1 MRATQLIAVVVAL
14 SLVVGSLP
22 AAATAST
29 ATPTVM
35 QTTAA
40 DSSSD
45 SGNSTQLRAST
56 GQQLAT
62 VLAVTDD
69 EVKSAVEQSA
79 VNASFAAA
87 AAEREQAALLA
98 SRAATLRDRATTI
111 VADYRAATAA
121 YENGTLSDSAY
132 AQRVAVLTG
141 QAATVRSGL
150 AQVEQRARTISDAEL
165 DAAGY
170 EQAATADA
178 RDQLQSLIGS
188 SSRALFQQYTGER
201 DGEFSLER
209 ERGGVR
215 IEIES
220 DDGELTR
227 GFERAQPGNGSFVVS
242 LQEARTTA
250 RNVLSTDVDGGWTLE
265 EAERKQEYGTYRFEF
280 SFSGPKYT
288 GEAKVDVDGETGE
301 IFEFEEELEPR
312 EREDETETD
321 RELTISVVEG
331 TAAPGAEIA
340 LRVTDG
346 TDPVGNASVTINDA
360 DTGLTDADGRL
371 TVTLPDTADVKIE
384 ATAGESDGEREFEF
398 ESAENVTENESQ
410 NDQNETESKD
420 DETDDSE
427 SLSILVN
434 SGDPAPGATVT
445 LEVTGNGEAVT
456 DAAVTINGEPVG
468 QTDADG
474 QLTVTLPDAEDVK
487 IEATAGDSDGER
499 EFEFDKEADD
509 EEGDE

>member
-1 MRATQLIAVVVAL
+1 
-14 SLVVGSLP
+14 
-22 AAATAST
+22 
-29 ATPTVM
+29 
-35 QTTAA
+35 
-40 DSSSD
+40 
-45 SGNSTQLRAST
+45 
-56 GQQLAT
+56 
-62 VLAVTDD
+62 
-69 EVKSAVEQSA
+69 
-79 VNASFAAA
+79 
-87 AAEREQAALLA
+87 
-98 SRAATLRDRATTI
+98 
-111 VADYRAATAA
+111 
-121 YENGTLSDSAY
+121 
-132 AQRVAVLTG
+132 
-141 QAATVRSGL
+141 
-150 AQVEQRARTISDAEL
+150 
-165 DAAGY
+165 
-170 EQAATADA
+170 
-178 RDQLQSLIGS
+178 
-188 SSRALFQQYTGER
+188 
-201 DGEFSLER
+201 
-209 ERGGVR
+209 
-215 IEIES
+215 
-220 DDGELTR
+220 
-227 GFERAQPGNGSFVVS
+227 

-360 DTGLTDADGRL
+360 DAGLTDADGRL

-456 DAAVTINGEPVG
+456 DAAVTINGEPAG

-509 EEGDE
+509 EESDER